1 MLQFKK
7 IAMAVALVAGLVS
20 GGAAQAVTA
29 IILQPATINTL
40 FAGGGTFSMIG
51 TASGVSYVD
60 PGDTITGSSH
70 NIVGAYNPPGWDV
83 NTTQTATAPSAIA
96 SFNFNNTGTFV
107 NIFTASASS
116 QAGVTGGGPV
126 PSGTV
131 GFSGPIANGD
141 TITVNLSSFFAN
153 GAGVDFGQG
162 SAAATGIVSNVAGN
176 NFDYVLDW
184 TSPINGG
191 PLALVGTG
199 TWHLTGTGS
208 VSAVPLPTAVWLLGS
223 GLIGMVGVAR
233 RRKPGNVDGNMA
245 A

>member
-7 IAMAVALVAGLVS
+7 IVMAVALVAGMGS
-20 GGAAQAVTA
+20 WGAAQAVTVK
-29 IILQPATINTL
+29 ILPPATINTL
-40 FAGGGTFSMIG
+40 FAGGGTFSMVG
-51 TASGVSYVD
+51 TAFGTSYVD

-107 NIFTASASS
+107 NTFTAAASS
-116 QAGVTGGGPV
+116 QTGVTGGGSV

-153 GAGVDFGQG
+153 GKGVDFGQG
-162 SAAATGIVSNVAGN
+162 SSAATGTISNVAGN

-184 TSPINGG
+184 TSPIISG
-191 PLALVGTG
+191 PYGTVGMG

-208 VSAVPLPTAVWLLGS
+208 VSAVPLPAAFWLLGS
-223 GLIGMVGVAR
+223 GLIGMAGLAR
-233 RRKPGNVDGNMA
+233 RRKSGNVDGHMA